1 MSCPAYQAQRTTF
14 QEKLSLLIISALMK
28 RDFTHRFGF
37 LVNDVAKLYGEQ
49 FDRLAREKIGLSR
62 AQCRL
67 LGALAMNG
75 DAAMSQTE
83 LATRLGLSAMAVGS
97 LCDRMVAAGWIRRQ
111 PSATDRRVNEVHL
124 EPSAEKA
131 LDAALTISDALNAR
145 ALAALTTAERTQLAA
160 LLAKARSGLMNLA
173 NTEEVT
179 A

>member
-1 MSCPAYQAQRTTF
+1 
-14 QEKLSLLIISALMK
+14 MK
-28 RDFTHRFGF
+28 RDFTRRFGF

-75 DAAMSQTE
+75 DAALSQTE
-83 LATRLGLSAMAVGS
+83 LALRLGLSPMAVGS
-97 LCDRMVAAGWIRRQ
+97 LCDRMAAAGWIRRQ

-131 LDAALTISDALNAR
+131 LDAALTIGDALNAR
-145 ALAALTTAERTQLAA
+145 ALAAFTTAERTQLAA
-160 LLAKARSGLMNLA
+160 LLAKARSGLMSLTSA
-173 NTEEVT
+173 VEV
-179 A
+179 AA